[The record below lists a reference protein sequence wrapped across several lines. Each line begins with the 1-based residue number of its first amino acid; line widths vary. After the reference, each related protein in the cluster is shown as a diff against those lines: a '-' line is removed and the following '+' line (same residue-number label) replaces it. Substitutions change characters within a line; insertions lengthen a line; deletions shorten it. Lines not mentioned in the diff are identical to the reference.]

1 MKLHGPDKSLL
12 IEVRA
17 VKPHPDGLVIEGKIM
32 GAMPMKAVLTPQEMR
47 AALKLLTWGIVWR
60 ALKMLLLGA
69 AGPAPA
75 AKTGRPPRAG

>member
-12 IEVRA
+12 IEVRT

-47 AALKLLTWGIVWR
+47 AALKLLTWPIIWR
-60 ALKMLLLGA
+60 ALKMLLG
-69 AGPAPA
+69 GRISDRP
-75 AKTGRPPRAG
+75 AKT